1 MITAWSRDVGMWKT
15 IDEMNFILQ
24 IAVKMDHF
32 SRLLKR
38 GTFYFKLRQI
48 VFSKILI
55 I

>member
-1 MITAWSRDVGMWKT
+1 MIIAWSRDVGMWKT
-15 IDEMNFILQ
+15 IDEMNFTSQ

-38 GTFYFKLRQI
+38 GIVYFKLKQI